1 MVLACLMLSGFSAI
15 KEYEKVAEA
24 LFYMESLVVF
34 WFTVEFIF
42 RWVTVLE
49 LIWESNVRRLLA
61 LTVCWLY
68 SVHAKQTLVLGMPLA
83 LPGRSRSA
91 EVLAETFLYY
101 R

>member
-42 RWVTVLE
+42 R
-49 LIWESNVRRLLA
+49 
-61 LTVCWLY
+61 
-68 SVHAKQTLVLGMPLA
+68 
-83 LPGRSRSA
+83 
-91 EVLAETFLYY
+91 
-101 R
+101 